1 LACSTLVVN
10 KTSSATRQYMGS
22 TPSCKIERGFVGEA
36 NAGVDLVDADADG
49 VAPRTLFR
57 PARRARIS
65 LGDRPRPRF
74 SLTSE
79 DRQTSDLLQYPAY

>member
-1 LACSTLVVN
+1 MVTL
-10 KTSSATRQYMGS
+10 
-22 TPSCKIERGFVGEA
+22 IERGFVGEA